1 MRKGLWVFF
10 LGCAFRV
17 LIGWAGKLWSRG
29 VPWSNRSFCR
39 TSVWNKVEF
48 KTAVKYKILVC
59 KIYVTCWNLFKSR
72 SLLIATGSENNMLV
86 PASVKFRAL
95 NVSFVYYFTL
105 LVVVV
110 VFLFAIEGEGHLA
123 SHLLHFVGITILAVF
138 VFEVCDCWQKC
149 VYACVRACVSLER
162 TDSPSYEWLFVGS
175 SWHKLRQ
182 ADRLI
187 ERPEDR

>member
-1 MRKGLWVFF
+1 M
-10 LGCAFRV
+10 
-17 LIGWAGKLWSRG
+17 
-29 VPWSNRSFCR
+29 
-39 TSVWNKVEF
+39 EF

-138 VFEVCDCWQKC
+138 VFEVCDC
-149 VYACVRACVSLER
+149 
-162 TDSPSYEWLFVGS
+162 
-175 SWHKLRQ
+175 
-182 ADRLI
+182 
-187 ERPEDR
+187 